1 MEEPR
6 GAVDPKNWSRS
17 KRVLVTGLLVIA
29 GAVTVGCADKVRV
42 FDRPAGQEWG
52 ALVDGTKGGTAVNDE
67 RNIDSDQ
74 TRSVGNFTSGGASN
88 EEVTAFTNRRPV
100 KLVESVGWTSAAT
113 DVADVTFSPEIS
125 VAVKVW
131 IVRGPFNTQRDLA
144 IDHCVTTSS
153 IWQDER
159 MGVRFSTFEIADAT
173 GDPDASSYF
182 DFDCSMRT
190 GIENDIGQTA
200 GRINVY
206 WVDTVDGGTG
216 RGQACAFGS
225 DFVAMGRTANDELL
239 VHEFGHNLD
248 LRHVDGQATF
258 DNTNIMDSS
267 SSTRAFITEGQLFR
281 AHLNGNSALNGVYNA
296 RAGEPTRTCAHN
308 ADNNDCPVLNTR
320 LWADGAF
327 PAN

>member
-1 MEEPR
+1 MNDE
-6 GAVDPKNWSRS
+6 WSRPS
-17 KRVLVTGLLVIA
+17 KAVVAGLIASTLCVT
-29 GAVTVGCADKVRV
+29 TGCADKVRT
-42 FDRPAGQEWG
+42 FARPVGQEWG
-52 ALVDGTKGGTAVNDE
+52 ALVDGTKGGVNVDDE
-67 RNIDSDQ
+67 RNVHTDQ
-74 TRSVGNFTSGGASN
+74 TRLVGNFDSGPASN

-100 KLVESVGWTSAAT
+100 KLVEAVGWTSSRD

-125 VAVKVW
+125 VPVTVW
-131 IVRGPFNTQRDLA
+131 IVRGPFNTQRNLA
-144 IDHCVTTSS
+144 IDHCVTTAS

-159 MGVRFSTFEIADAT
+159 MGARFSIFDIRDAT
-173 GDPDASSYF
+173 GDPDSSNYF

-190 GIENDIGQTA
+190 GIQNDIGRIA

-206 WVDTVDGGTG
+206 WVNTVDGGTS

-239 VHEFGHNLD
+239 VHEFGHNFD

-258 DNTNIMDSS
+258 DDTNIMDSA
-267 SSTRAFITEGQLFR
+267 SSTRAFITEGQLTR
-281 AHLNGNSALNGVYNA
+281 AHLNPNSALNGVYNA
-296 RAGEPTRTCAHN
+296 RSGEPTRTCGHN
-308 ADNNDCPVLNTR
+308 ADTNDCPALNTR